1 VNNQRVGIRALQNRV
16 AASGQ
21 VIGRLGRRER
31 EGVGRV
37 EVVLIL
43 LPARDV
49 SVGETVIE
57 PRLAGP
63 RDMRQDAVED
73 FIPISE

>member
-1 VNNQRVGIRALQNRV
+1 
-16 AASGQ
+16 

-57 PRLAGP
+57 PHPAGP